1 MKQTISTF
9 YPPPSSQNRQKTTSL
24 AKNTT
29 KIEWVSTG
37 LSSLVADP
45 HALPQP
51 FFLFAMQHLKHSNGI
66 SLAGRWLPDIVC
78 WLG

>member
-9 YPPPSSQNRQKTTSL
+9 YPPPPPKTVKKQKHL
-24 AKNTT
+24 QKNTT

-45 HALPQP
+45 HPLPQP
-51 FFLFAMQHLKHSNGI
+51 FFLPFCYATSKTFE
-66 SLAGRWLPDIVC
+66 
-78 WLG
+78 